1 MLKETL
7 LLDSTRPFSDAPN
20 MDIGCPEHSSEGVP
34 SSWYALRVSYSR
46 ELKVQDRL
54 NELGVKTFVPM
65 MWRRCPVKPGMTTG
79 NPGMTKG
86 KPGMTTGNPGMTTGN
101 PGMTTV
107 NPGMTKGKPTTSSLP
122 APTGQSTESL
132 KRMRKNP
139 SRRLVPAVGNLC
151 FAYSTRAEL
160 EDFIRG
166 YGDTSPVHFYW
177 DRTANKPL
185 TVPEKAMNDF
195 IAVSST
201 LDEDLIYIT
210 EITSKLREGQT
221 VKVKEGPFKGVE
233 GKVVRIRKSRR
244 ILVELPGML
253 AVATTYIQP
262 EYLEI
267 I

>member
-1 MLKETL
+1 M
-7 LLDSTRPFSDAPN
+7 LDSTRPFSDAPN

-79 NPGMTKG
+79 NPSG
-86 KPGMTTGNPGMTTGN
+86 
-101 PGMTTV
+101 
-107 NPGMTKGKPTTSSLP
+107 
-122 APTGQSTESL
+122 
-132 KRMRKNP
+132 
-139 SRRLVPAVGNLC
+139 RLVPAVGNLC
-151 FAYSTRAEL
+151 CAYSTRAEL

-166 YGDTSPVHFYW
+166 YGETSPVHFYW
-177 DRTANKPL
+177 DSTANKPL

-221 VKVKEGPFKGVE
+221 VKVKEGSFKGIE

>member
-1 MLKETL
+1 M

-34 SSWYALRVSYSR
+34 SLWYALRVSYSR

-54 NELGVKTFVPM
+54 NESGIRTFVPM

-79 NPGMTKG
+79 NPGMT
-86 KPGMTTGNPGMTTGN
+86 T
-101 PGMTTV
+101 
-107 NPGMTKGKPTTSSLP
+107 GKPTTSSLP
-122 APTGQSTESL
+122 APTG
-132 KRMRKNP
+132 NP

-221 VKVKEGPFKGVE
+221 VKVNEGPFKGIE

>member
-1 MLKETL
+1 M
-7 LLDSTRPFSDAPN
+7 LDSTRPFSDAPN

-79 NPGMTKG
+79 NP
-86 KPGMTTGNPGMTTGN
+86 
-101 PGMTTV
+101 
-107 NPGMTKGKPTTSSLP
+107 
-122 APTGQSTESL
+122 
-132 KRMRKNP
+132 

-166 YGDTSPVHFYW
+166 YGETSPVHFYW

-221 VKVKEGPFKGVE
+221 VKVKEGPFKGIE

>member
-1 MLKETL
+1 M
-7 LLDSTRPFSDAPN
+7 LDSTRPFSDAPN

-46 ELKVQDRL
+46 ELKVRDRL

-79 NPGMTKG
+79 
-86 KPGMTTGNPGMTTGN
+86 
-101 PGMTTV
+101 
-107 NPGMTKGKPTTSSLP
+107 
-122 APTGQSTESL
+122 
-132 KRMRKNP
+132 NP

-221 VKVKEGPFKGVE
+221 VKVKEGPFKGIE

>member
-1 MLKETL
+1 M
-7 LLDSTRPFSDAPN
+7 LDSTRPFSDAPN

-86 KPGMTTGNPGMTTGN
+86 KP
-101 PGMTTV
+101 
-107 NPGMTKGKPTTSSLP
+107 TTSSLP
-122 APTGQSTESL
+122 APTGNL
-132 KRMRKNP
+132 

>member
-1 MLKETL
+1 M
-7 LLDSTRPFSDAPN
+7 LDSTRPFSDAPN

-46 ELKVQDRL
+46 ELKVRDRL

-79 NPGMTKG
+79 NPGMT
-86 KPGMTTGNPGMTTGN
+86 TG
-101 PGMTTV
+101 

>member
-1 MLKETL
+1 
-7 LLDSTRPFSDAPN
+7 

-46 ELKVQDRL
+46 ELKVRDRL
-54 NELGVKTFVPM
+54 NESGIRTFVPM
-65 MWRRCPVKPGMTTG
+65 IWRRCPVKPGMTTG

-86 KPGMTTGNPGMTTGN
+86 KP
-101 PGMTTV
+101 
-107 NPGMTKGKPTTSSLP
+107 TTSSLP
-122 APTGQSTESL
+122 APTG
-132 KRMRKNP
+132 NP

-221 VKVKEGPFKGVE
+221 VKVKEGPFKGIE

-244 ILVELPGML
+244 ILIELPGML

>member
-54 NELGVKTFVPM
+54 NESGIRTFVPM

-79 NPGMTKG
+79 NPGMTTG
-86 KPGMTTGNPGMTTGN
+86 KPTTSSLPAPTGK
-101 PGMTTV
+101 
-107 NPGMTKGKPTTSSLP
+107 PGMTKGKPTTSSLP
-122 APTGQSTESL
+122 APTG
-132 KRMRKNP
+132 NP

>member
-1 MLKETL
+1 M
-7 LLDSTRPFSDAPN
+7 LDSTRPFSDAPN

-79 NPGMTKG
+79 
-86 KPGMTTGNPGMTTGN
+86 
-101 PGMTTV
+101 
-107 NPGMTKGKPTTSSLP
+107 
-122 APTGQSTESL
+122 
-132 KRMRKNP
+132 NP

-221 VKVKEGPFKGVE
+221 VKVKEGPFKGIE
-233 GKVVRIRKSRR
+233 GKGVRIRKSRR

>member
-34 SSWYALRVSYSR
+34 LSWYALRVSYSR

-54 NELGVKTFVPM
+54 NESGIRTFVPM

-79 NPGMTKG
+79 
-86 KPGMTTGNPGMTTGN
+86 
-101 PGMTTV
+101 
-107 NPGMTKGKPTTSSLP
+107 
-122 APTGQSTESL
+122 
-132 KRMRKNP
+132 NP

-221 VKVKEGPFKGVE
+221 VKVNEGPFKGIE

-262 EYLEI
+262 ENLEI

>member
-54 NELGVKTFVPM
+54 NESGIRTFVPM

-86 KPGMTTGNPGMTTGN
+86 KP
-101 PGMTTV
+101 
-107 NPGMTKGKPTTSSLP
+107 TTSSLP
-122 APTGQSTESL
+122 APTG
-132 KRMRKNP
+132 NP

>member
-1 MLKETL
+1 M
-7 LLDSTRPFSDAPN
+7 LDSTRPFSDAPN

-34 SSWYALRVSYSR
+34 LSWYALRVSYSR

-86 KPGMTTGNPGMTTGN
+86 KP
-101 PGMTTV
+101 
-107 NPGMTKGKPTTSSLP
+107 TTSSLP
-122 APTGQSTESL
+122 APTG
-132 KRMRKNP
+132 NP

-221 VKVKEGPFKGVE
+221 VKVKEGPFKGIE

>member
-1 MLKETL
+1 M
-7 LLDSTRPFSDAPN
+7 LDSTRPFSDAPN

-54 NELGVKTFVPM
+54 NESGIRTFVPM

-86 KPGMTTGNPGMTTGN
+86 KP
-101 PGMTTV
+101 
-107 NPGMTKGKPTTSSLP
+107 TTSSLP
-122 APTGQSTESL
+122 APTGNL
-132 KRMRKNP
+132 

>member
-54 NELGVKTFVPM
+54 NESGIRTFVPM

-86 KPGMTTGNPGMTTGN
+86 KP
-101 PGMTTV
+101 
-107 NPGMTKGKPTTSSLP
+107 TTSSLP
-122 APTGQSTESL
+122 APTGNL
-132 KRMRKNP
+132 